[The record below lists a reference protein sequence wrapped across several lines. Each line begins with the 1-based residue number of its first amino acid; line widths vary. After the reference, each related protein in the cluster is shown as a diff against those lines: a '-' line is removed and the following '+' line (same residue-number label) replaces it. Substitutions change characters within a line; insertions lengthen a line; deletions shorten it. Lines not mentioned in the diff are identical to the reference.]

1 MDEMMTHSKFD
12 LQYAESTVIFTICD
26 CSLDK
31 KYSFYNLTREQA
43 ERFINRLRHIE
54 KLTWKQFMAMDREHG
69 TTVEIKGSESFT
81 MIDEQDTSASKL
93 LEQYYYHFRVEQK
106 GVFRI
111 FGYQRKQFFCITHID
126 REGKIHH

>member
-1 MDEMMTHSKFD
+1 
-12 LQYAESTVIFTICD
+12 
-26 CSLDK
+26 
-31 KYSFYNLTREQA
+31 
-43 ERFINRLRHIE
+43 
-54 KLTWKQFMAMDREHG
+54 MAMDREHG
-69 TTVEIKGSESFT
+69 TTVEIKGSESFA

-126 REGKIHH
+126 RDGRIHH